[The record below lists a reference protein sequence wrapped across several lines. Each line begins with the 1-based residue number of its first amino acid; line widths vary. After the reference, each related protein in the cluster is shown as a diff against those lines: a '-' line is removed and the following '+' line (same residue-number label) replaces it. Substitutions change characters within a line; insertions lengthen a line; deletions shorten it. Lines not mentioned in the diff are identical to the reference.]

1 MQATEIITLL
11 EESRSGAQA
20 KQRIMAD
27 ASATEIVRALET
39 CNAEIARQI
48 LCDILGVRHA
58 QAAVPIL
65 ITCLGDSASGVRS
78 AAADAL
84 AKIGDRRAGPA
95 LLERFT
101 TLESELPVRQML
113 AVALGAVQCQ
123 EATPHLIASLRHT
136 DGSLRG
142 CAAWS
147 LGHLG
152 AAEAL
157 LPLQEALRYEQMP
170 YATERMREAVAHLS
184 NLPG

>member
-1 MQATEIITLL
+1 MQASDIIRLL
-11 EESRSGAQA
+11 EESSSGAQA
-20 KQRIMAD
+20 KLRIMAD
-27 ASATEIVRALET
+27 ASTTEIVRALET

-48 LCDILGVRHA
+48 LCDIVGVRHA

-65 ITCLGDSASGVRS
+65 ITCLGDSAVGVRS

-84 AKIGDRRAGPA
+84 AKIGDKRAGPA

-101 TLESELPVRQML
+101 TLESELPVCRML
-113 AVALGAVQCQ
+113 AVALGAVYYDD
-123 EATPHLIASLRHT
+123 AIPHLIESLRHT

-152 AAEAL
+152 ATEAL
-157 LPLQEALRYEQMP
+157 LPLQEALRHEQMN
-170 YATERMREAVAHLS
+170 YAAERMREAVAHLS
-184 NLPG
+184 TLLV